1 MKPVCHLYVSY
12 MENVRQNIFNIDSS
26 YMLDICSIYGTYN
39 LHIWDIQA
47 TYMQHACSIY
57 AGYTAHN
64 MRHTSHL
71 NATYISHA
79 CSIYAAYMA
88 HIICIYEPYKQLIC
102 NMHVQYMQ
110 HTRQNIAAYMGH
122 TSYMQHAFIQHVHL
136 SASLKQVHVYAAYM
150 THTRCIHM
158 PHRLRQQHYH
168 RWIPKGNVSISAHIW
183 ILPIIGN
190 NGCLRMVLFR
200 MHTILLLYTIFSKY
214 LNLDINVNFKVNLYY
229 NNFMTIYMFIS

>member
-102 NMHVQYMQ
+102 NIHVQYMR
-110 HTRQNIAAYMGH
+110 HTRQNIVCIYGSYKLYATRFHPACSFICITQASSCICSIYDTYSLHTYATSLEATALSSMNPKGKRIDFRPYLNSAYH
-122 TSYMQHAFIQHVHL
+122 
-136 SASLKQVHVYAAYM
+136 
-150 THTRCIHM
+150 
-158 PHRLRQQHYH
+158 RQQWLLKNGVIPYAYDFIIIHY
-168 RWIPKGNVSISAHIW
+168 
-183 ILPIIGN
+183 
-190 NGCLRMVLFR
+190 
-200 MHTILLLYTIFSKY
+200 IFK
-214 LNLDINVNFKVNLYY
+214 IFKSRYKCKL
-229 NNFMTIYMFIS
+229 